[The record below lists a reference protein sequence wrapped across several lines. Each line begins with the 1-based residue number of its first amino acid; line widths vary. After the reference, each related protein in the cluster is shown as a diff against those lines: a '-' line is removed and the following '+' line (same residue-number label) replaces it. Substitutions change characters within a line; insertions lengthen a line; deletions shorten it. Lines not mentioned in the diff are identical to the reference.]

1 VEDVISFLNQNS
13 GALTVVF
20 TAVVTLATVVY
31 AALTAILVIETR
43 KLRLVQTE
51 PRIEITVDSLDFAVH
66 IVRLCIRNIGEA
78 PAKNVTFEPVVLDGG
93 EVGKT
98 LLSEFL
104 TPNFFNTGLRYF
116 GPRQFRYS
124 GYTQTSVDFEEK
136 AASVICFKVSYE
148 SVTGKK
154 YKDELV
160 VDMAEIRGRYQL
172 GKPNL
177 YSIAKSM
184 EKIQGDLHHVVIG
197 FKRIKVDNYNADD
210 REEEAREREEWMREA
225 AKELESHNK

>member
-1 VEDVISFLNQNS
+1 MEDVISFLNRNS

-31 AALTAILVIETR
+31 AALTAILVVETR

-51 PRIEITVDSLDFAVH
+51 PRIEITVDSLDFAVN

-78 PAKNVTFEPVVLDGG
+78 PAKNVTFEPRVLDGG
-93 EVGKT
+93 EIGKT

-124 GYTQTSVDFEEK
+124 GYTQTNVDLEGK
-136 AASVICFKVSYE
+136 AATVICFKVAYE
-148 SVTGKK
+148 SVTGVR
-154 YKDELV
+154 YKEELV

-184 EKIQGDLHHVVIG
+184 EKIQGDLHHIATG
-197 FKRIKVDNYNADD
+197 YKRIKVDSYNADD
-210 REEEAREREEWMREA
+210 RQEEAREREEWMREA
-225 AKELESHNK
+225 AKELEPNNK

>member
-1 VEDVISFLNQNS
+1 MEDVISFLNRNS

-31 AALTAILVIETR
+31 AALTAILVVETR

-51 PRIEITVDSLDFAVH
+51 PRIEITVDSLDFAVN

-78 PAKNVTFEPVVLDGG
+78 PAKNVTFEPRVLDGG
-93 EVGKT
+93 EIGKT

-124 GYTQTSVDFEEK
+124 GYTQTNVDLEGK
-136 AASVICFKVSYE
+136 AATVIFFKVAYE
-148 SVTGKK
+148 SVTGVR
-154 YKDELV
+154 YKEELV

-184 EKIQGDLHHVVIG
+184 EKIQGDLHHIATG
-197 FKRIKVDNYNADD
+197 YKRIKVDSYNADD
-210 REEEAREREEWMREA
+210 RQEEAREREEWMREA
-225 AKELESHNK
+225 AKELEPNNK

>member
-1 VEDVISFLNQNS
+1 VADVISFLNQNS
-13 GALTVVF
+13 GALTVLF

-31 AALTAILVIETR
+31 AALTAVLVIETR

-51 PRIEITVDSLDFAVH
+51 PRIEITVDSLDFSVH

-78 PAKNVTFEPVVLDGG
+78 PAKNVTFEPLLLEGG
-93 EVGKT
+93 EVGQS
-98 LLSEFL
+98 LMSEFL
-104 TPNFFNTGLRYF
+104 TPNFFHTGLRYF

-124 GYTQTSVDFEEK
+124 GYTQTNVDFEAK
-136 AASVICFKVSYE
+136 AGSVICFKIAYE

-154 YKDELV
+154 YTDEVV

-177 YSIAKSM
+177 YSIAQSM
-184 EKIQGDLHHVVIG
+184 EKIQGDLHHVVTG
-197 FKRIKVDNYNADD
+197 FKRIKVDNYDTKD
-210 REEEAREREEWMREA
+210 REEEARDKKEWMREA
-225 AKELESHNK
+225 AEKLKPHNK